1 MSTKVVGCLPF
12 GLFFFFLFVW
22 TLRLIW
28 TCLSLLILLLCRS
41 LEDRGPDD
49 PGGVLKVL
57 DSYVFFQFF
66 TQGLYNI
73 VEYLLVCYVML

>member
-1 MSTKVVGCLPF
+1 VSTKVVVYLPF

-57 DSYVFFQFF
+57 DSYVFFNFSHK
-66 TQGLYNI
+66 GCI
-73 VEYLLVCYVML
+73 I